1 MAVFLVDG
9 DSFDFVEGYAKSD
22 LYNKTEINKLWYVSQ
37 NAVTLDVNHI
47 SAEIMCI
54 GNYLGT
60 ISATSSATSYAT
72 VSVDGKRVII
82 YGKASGSATV
92 TITDAY
98 SGTTKTVAVTVAAN
112 FPNPTLNSNTPA
124 QIQAAARA
132 GVASQLWSVG
142 DRVGIA
148 FSGTVGI
155 QSLNV
160 TRYAYILGFNH
171 NSAVEGINTIHF
183 QIGFTASSGG
193 VNVCFTDSNYSNAAT
208 SGYIM
213 NASATNAGGWAASYM
228 RNTVCP
234 SLLSAM
240 TSEWQAVVAPCTKF
254 TDNTGGN
261 PLSESSVTATADKIF
276 LLSQF
281 EVTGQTSQ
289 YINSAE
295 VLAQKQYDYFAN
307 GNSKIKYKSNA
318 TSTAAIWWTR
328 SPRNGNN
335 NGFRDIS
342 AEGNAG
348 SGAANL
354 SNGFAPAFM
363 VA

>member
-1 MAVFLVDG
+1 MAVFVVDG
-9 DSFDFVEGYAKSD
+9 DSFDFVEGYAASD
-22 LYNKTEINKLWYVSQ
+22 LYTKTEVNKLWYLSQ

-72 VSVDGKRVII
+72 VSVDGKKVII

-92 TITDAY
+92 TITDSY
-98 SGTTKTVAVTVAAN
+98 SETSKTVAVTVAAN

-142 DRVGIA
+142 DRIGIA
-148 FSGTVGI
+148 ISGTVGI
-155 QSLNV
+155 QSLNL

-171 NSAVEGINTIHF
+171 NSAVEGTNTIHF
-183 QIGFTASSGG
+183 QLGFTASSGG
-193 VNVCFTDSNYSNAAT
+193 VNICFTDANYGNTAT

-234 SLLSAM
+234 SLLAAM
-240 TSEWQAVVAPCTKF
+240 SSEWQAVVTPCTKF
-254 TDNTGGN
+254 TDNVGGN
-261 PLSESSVTATADKIF
+261 PLAESSVTATADKVF
-276 LLSQF
+276 LLSQY
-281 EVTGQTSQ
+281 EIMGAVSQ
-289 YINSAE
+289 YINPAE
-295 VLAQKQYDYFAN
+295 PVAQRQYDYYAN

-318 TSTAAIWWTR
+318 TSTTATWWTR
-328 SPRNGNN
+328 SARNGGT
-335 NGFRDIS
+335 NGFRQITEDGSSNS
-342 AEGNAG
+342 ANGDK
-348 SGAANL
+348 